1 MAAQLLIPGKNMQLS
16 MTACV
21 AFNGHLMETGRM
33 VDQDPLRKAVY
44 TAWSIYVTIHPDV
57 DVTDG
62 RQCLL
67 ERHLQRRLEA
77 SQGGT
82 EELTCSGLAYL
93 DRLPKDEW

>member
-1 MAAQLLIPGKNMQLS
+1 
-16 MTACV
+16 
-21 AFNGHLMETGRM
+21 M

-82 EELTCSGLAYL
+82 EN
-93 DRLPKDEW
+93 